1 MTELCAKVIQKVVAE
16 QIESNSNVIEK
27 FIFNGTNEDMSS
39 EEIYSHMI
47 LNSVSLAVN
56 MSVQIVTEMLL
67 NSGTIE
73 IADEEHLRKL
83 LLSVVND

>member
-16 QIESNSNVIEK
+16 QIESNSDIIEK
-27 FIFNGTNEDMSS
+27 FIFKGTNEGMSS

-56 MSVQIVTEMLL
+56 MSVQIVSEMLL

-83 LLSVVND
+83 LLSVVKD

>member
-83 LLSVVND
+83 LLSVVKD